1 MLNSIESN
9 YNFILIDTSTDMGLI
24 SDNALSA
31 SDGVIINS
39 KPSHLELMSTIK
51 YTKFLNE
58 KILEWD
64 IILNFNL
71 SYQISQCT

>member
-9 YNFILIDTSTDMGLI
+9 YDFILIDTSTDMGLI

-51 YTKFLNE
+51 YTKFLKN
-58 KILEWD
+58 KILEWV
-64 IILNFNL
+64 IILKF
-71 SYQISQCT
+71 

>member
-1 MLNSIESN
+1 MKSVESD
-9 YNFILIDTSTDMGLI
+9 YDFILIDTSTDMGLI
-24 SDNALSA
+24 LDNALSA

-58 KILEWD
+58 K
-64 IILNFNL
+64 NL
-71 SYQISQCT
+71 RVGYHFKF

>member
-1 MLNSIESN
+1 MKSVESD
-9 YNFILIDTSTDMGLI
+9 YDFILIDTSTDMGLI

>member
-1 MLNSIESN
+1 
-9 YNFILIDTSTDMGLI
+9 MGLM

-58 KILEWD
+58 K
-64 IILNFNL
+64 NL
-71 SYQISQCT
+71 RVGYHFKF